1 MIGLPHVGS
10 LEEMKSHPVYQN
22 MKLESYIS
30 APIFKEGK
38 IFGTLNFSSTKIRHF
53 GFSEQERD
61 LISMMASSIG
71 AFLLLREKE
80 ENVESSYKRIR
91 KLTAYVAHDLRAPL
105 GNILSLAEFIPEA
118 DAQEREELLNDIKA
132 SSEKSMEI
140 VKTILEAAIL
150 GEGKITL
157 EKSKVTFKEIFNE
170 VEREFNSKLGSLKLQ
185 LDFDKNI
192 VSLDRERMIQV
203 VSNLLSNAIK
213 YSRIDSTIEVSSKE
227 VEGKTK
233 FQVKNIIDKNL
244 VNNRKIGTSEE
255 NSIGFG
261 LEIVNEILELHDSKL
276 EIKVDNDNYLAYFLV

>member
-1 MIGLPHVGS
+1 M
-10 LEEMKSHPVYQN
+10 
-22 MKLESYIS
+22 
-30 APIFKEGK
+30 
-38 IFGTLNFSSTKIRHF
+38 
-53 GFSEQERD
+53 
-61 LISMMASSIG
+61 
-71 AFLLLREKE
+71 
-80 ENVESSYKRIR
+80 
-91 KLTAYVAHDLRAPL
+91 AHDLRAPL

-185 LDFDKNI
+185 LNFDKNI

-213 YSRIDSTIEVSSKE
+213 YSIKDSTIEVSSKE

-244 VNNRKIGTSEE
+244 VDNRKIGTSEE

-276 EIKVDNDNYLAYFLV
+276 ETKVDNDNYLAYFLV